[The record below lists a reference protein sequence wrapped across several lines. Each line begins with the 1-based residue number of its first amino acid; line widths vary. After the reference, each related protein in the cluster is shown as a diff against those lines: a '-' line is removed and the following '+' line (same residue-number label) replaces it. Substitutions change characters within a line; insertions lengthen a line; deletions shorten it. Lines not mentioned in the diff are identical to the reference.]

1 VLTLFDSLCYSEGTF
16 CGFFEVFHRI
26 CSFVLP
32 ERDCNLKTNVKF
44 RPVTSANILSSPNNG
59 LLEPVFAQNL
69 PSFLVQKR
77 KEEEDDPAY
86 SESERNHAAPSECE
100 NQRKSVK
107 VKAVPEGGPGWA

>member
-1 VLTLFDSLCYSEGTF
+1 MPVRRALFAGSLRYFIEFALLFS
-16 CGFFEVFHRI
+16 
-26 CSFVLP
+26 L
-32 ERDCNLKTNVKF
+32 RDCNLKTNVKF

-107 VKAVPEGGPGWA
+107 VKAVP